1 MDILT
6 YSARMQSLW
15 TEFMA
20 QNGYTT
26 ISTFYGDLTIADR
39 YGKDA
44 IKDTFNNVVA
54 SWLGSY
60 KMFTEFIMCLN
71 HKIWAWYEKDE
82 DIALLYQDLWEQAQ
96 DIFSAKYEENDE
108 VMSYYYRV
116 TD

>member
-6 YSARMQSLW
+6 YSSAVQDNW
-15 TEFMA
+15 TKFMA
-20 QNGYTT
+20 DTGYKT
-26 ISTFYGDLTIADR
+26 ISTFYGDLTIADC

-71 HKIWAWYEKDE
+71 YKIWAWYEKDE
-82 DIALLYQDLWEQAQ
+82 DIARLYDYLWKQAEG
-96 DIFSAKYEENDE
+96 FFFAKYEENEE
-108 VMSYYYRV
+108 VMDYYYSV